1 MVIKTRSAP
10 WTDLVVLCRKC
21 SRKLDGGFGSDG
33 ERSLR
38 SELRDALREQGRRRL
53 VRIVES
59 RCLGVCPK
67 RAVTMMTASRPG
79 RVFVVG
85 AGSRM
90 ADVLDLLG
98 APPGDPEHGPE
109 SEH

>member
-1 MVIKTRSAP
+1 MSIKTHTAP

-21 SRKLDGGFGSDG
+21 SRKLDGGFGPDG
-33 ERSLR
+33 DSSLR
-38 SELRDALREQGRRRL
+38 SEMRDALREQGRRRS

-67 RAVTMMTASRPG
+67 RAVTMMAASQPG

-90 ADVLDLLG
+90 EDVLDLLG
-98 APPGDPEHGPE
+98 ASAPAEQDDAL
-109 SEH
+109 